1 MGVEPLLESG
11 YDHSII
17 HADHHYSERF
27 RMPQLTCIVCHHPP
41 APLDWR
47 CTNCGSPLEIAD
59 MPPFDAAR
67 IDQAIWSLWRYQ
79 AMLPVDAP
87 RFTLGEGMTPLNST
101 SFDGIPFYAKL
112 DYLNPTGSYKDRGA
126 AVLLNYLAING
137 AKEVVEVSS
146 GNAGSAVAQ
155 YSGGLGLKAR
165 IFTPAA
171 APGGK
176 KRQIRTAAELIDIP
190 GPRSAVDD
198 ACMEALKEPGVAF
211 ATHSWNPYFI
221 AGQMTGAWE
230 LWEQLGRRVPQ
241 AVACPVGMGCLLLGL
256 YKGFLA
262 LRDAG
267 LIERLPRIL
276 AVQAAASDPIVQ
288 AIESGLNDV
297 PTIQTQPTA
306 ADGIVIAKPVRSR
319 QVLAAIR
326 DSGGWAFRVSESDIL
341 PTRDRMAR
349 QGLLVEPTSAT
360 TVAALPQFR
369 EVYDG
374 DDLVV
379 VLTGNGLKT
388 LDVVAQNVVA

>member
-1 MGVEPLLESG
+1 
-11 YDHSII
+11 
-17 HADHHYSERF
+17 
-27 RMPQLTCIVCHHPP
+27 MPHLTCPACHQPP

-47 CTNCGSPLEIAD
+47 CTHCGAPLEIVD
-59 MPPFDAAR
+59 MPAFDPEH
-67 IDQAIWSLWRYQ
+67 IEPSTWSMWRYK
-79 AMLPVDAP
+79 AMLPVEVP
-87 RFTLGEGMTPLNST
+87 RFTLGEGMTPLIST
-101 SFDGIPFYAKL
+101 QVDGMPFYAKL

-126 AVLLNYLAING
+126 VVLLNYLAANG
-137 AKEVVEVSS
+137 AREVVEVSS

-155 YSGGLGLKAR
+155 YSAGLGLRAR

-176 KRQIRTAAELIDIP
+176 KRQIRAAAELIDVP

-198 ACMEALKEPGVAF
+198 ACMKALEEPGVAF

-230 LWEQLGRRVPQ
+230 LWEQLGRRAPE
-241 AVACPVGMGCLLLGL
+241 AIACPVGMGCLLLGL
-256 YKGFLA
+256 YKGFVA

-267 LIERLPRIL
+267 LIDRIPRIF

-288 AIESGLNDV
+288 AMEQGLDDV
-297 PTIQTQPTA
+297 PTIQTQTTV
-306 ADGIVIAKPVRSR
+306 ADGIVIAKPIRSR

-326 DSGGWAFRVSESDIL
+326 DSDGAAFRVPETQIL
-341 PTRDRMAR
+341 PTRDRLAR

-360 TVAALPQFR
+360 TIAALSQIH
-369 EVYDG
+369 ETYDG

-379 VLTGNGLKT
+379 ILTGNGLKT
-388 LDVVAQNVVA
+388 LDVIAQ

>member
-1 MGVEPLLESG
+1 
-11 YDHSII
+11 
-17 HADHHYSERF
+17 
-27 RMPQLTCIVCHHPP
+27 MPQLTCPVCHHPP

-47 CTNCGSPLEIAD
+47 CTNCGSPLELAD
-59 MPPFDAAR
+59 LPPFDPDR
-67 IDQAIWSLWRYQ
+67 INPSTWSQWRYQ
-79 AMLPVDAP
+79 AMLPVEAP
-87 RFTLGEGMTPLNST
+87 RFTLGEGMTPLIST

-126 AVLLNYLAING
+126 AVLLNYLAANG
-137 AKEVVEVSS
+137 AREVVEVSS

-155 YSGGLGLKAR
+155 YSAGLGLRAR

-176 KRQIRTAAELIDIP
+176 KRQIRAAAELIDVP
-190 GPRSAVDD
+190 GPRSAVDE
-198 ACMEALKEPGVAF
+198 ACMQALEEPGVAF

-230 LWEQLGRRVPQ
+230 LWGQLGHRVPE
-241 AVACPVGMGCLLLGL
+241 AIACPVGMGCLLLGL
-256 YKGFLA
+256 YKGFVA
-262 LRDAG
+262 LREAG
-267 LIERLPRIL
+267 LTEYLPRIFG
-276 AVQAAASDPIVQ
+276 VQAAASDPIVQ
-288 AIESGLNDV
+288 AIEQNLEDV
-297 PTIQTQPTA
+297 PSIQTQPTA

-326 DSGGWAFRVSESDIL
+326 DSGGTAFRVPEADIL
-341 PTRDRMAR
+341 PTRDRLAR

-360 TVAALPQFR
+360 TVAALPQIR
-369 EVYDG
+369 KVYDG

-388 LDVVAQNVVA
+388 LDIVSN

>member
-1 MGVEPLLESG
+1 
-11 YDHSII
+11 
-17 HADHHYSERF
+17 
-27 RMPQLTCIVCHHPP
+27 MPQLTCPVCHHLP

-47 CTNCGSPLEIAD
+47 CTNCGSPLEITD
-59 MPPFDAAR
+59 LPPFDAG
-67 IDQAIWSLWRYQ
+67 AIQNDRWSLWRYQ

-87 RFTLGEGMTPLNST
+87 RFTLGEGMTPLIAT
-101 SFDGIPFYAKL
+101 QFDGIPFYAKL

-126 AVLLNYLAING
+126 AVLLNYLAANG
-137 AKEVVEVSS
+137 AREVVEVSS

-155 YSGGLGLKAR
+155 YSAGLGLKAR

-176 KRQIRTAAELIDIP
+176 KRQIRAAAELIDVP
-190 GPRSAVDD
+190 GPRSAVDE
-198 ACMEALKEPGVAF
+198 ACLAALNEPGVAF
-211 ATHSWNPYFI
+211 ATHSWHPLFI
-221 AGQMTGAWE
+221 AGQMTCAWE
-230 LWEQLGRRVPQ
+230 LWEQLGRRTPE

-256 YKGFLA
+256 YSGFVA

-267 LIERLPRIL
+267 LIERVPRL
-276 AVQAAASDPIVQ
+276 FAVQAAASDPIMQ
-288 AIESGLNDV
+288 ALERGLDDV
-297 PTIQTQPTA
+297 PSIQTQPTV
-306 ADGIVIAKPVRSR
+306 ADGIVIAKPVRSQ

-326 DSGGWAFRVSESDIL
+326 DSGGAAFRVQEADIL
-341 PTRDRMAR
+341 PTRDRLAR

-360 TVAALPQFR
+360 TVAALPQIR

-388 LDVVAQNVVA
+388 LDVAIN